1 MDFDHPL
8 LRSLLMPLCLA
19 FLATAAIRG
28 AFGASA
34 GPRWASAG
42 LALALLAGALAV
54 VGWQARPG
62 SLVEKLPWVVAAAGL
77 LGLALEALKA
87 SLPAQWAAAS
97 ALWALALAVL
107 GTGGLAAGAASWL
120 VGAAV
125 IAAVLRERADNADA
139 AALLAVAGL
148 GLALVAMLAGSALL
162 FELALGG
169 AAAVAG
175 MALWLWPWTRI
186 GFGPSGRIAAVLS
199 WLALA
204 HGTARLTQAPAGAL
218 LLLAAAFA
226 AGVLAAAWP
235 RRTVS
240 AWASALLRALV
251 AALVVAGAVALTL
264 AGGGTGSPASPQE
277 DPYYTPRW

>member
-8 LRSLLMPLCLA
+8 LRSLLMPLSLA

-62 SLVEKLPWVVAAAGL
+62 SVVEKLPWVVAAAGL

-87 SLPAQWAAAS
+87 SLPAQWAATS

-107 GTGGLAAGAASWL
+107 GTGGLVAGVANWL

-125 IAAVLRERADNADA
+125 IAAVLREREDNADA

-148 GLALVAMLAGSALL
+148 GLAIVAMLAGSALL

-186 GFGPSGRIAAVLS
+186 GFGPSGRIAAVLT

-204 HGTARLTQAPAGAL
+204 HGTARLTQAPVGAL

-226 AGVLAAAWP
+226 AGLLAAAWP
-235 RRTVS
+235 RRT